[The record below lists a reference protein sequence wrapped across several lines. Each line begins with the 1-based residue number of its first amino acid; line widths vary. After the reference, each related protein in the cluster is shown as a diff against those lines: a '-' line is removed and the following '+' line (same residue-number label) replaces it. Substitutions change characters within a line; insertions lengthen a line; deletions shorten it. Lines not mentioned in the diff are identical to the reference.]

1 MDSIM
6 LAFDIAAS
14 TALAIVF
21 GWAVMSPRVR
31 DGIVIK
37 CGLILMS
44 LGLAMLSY
52 SLPDP
57 APVPRPLLF
66 AGTLILLGML
76 IVVAGAALRV
86 ATPPGRL
93 RRVTDWADLSDSG
106 LVR

>member
-1 MDSIM
+1 MDGIM
-6 LAFDIAAS
+6 LAFDIFAS

-37 CGLILMS
+37 FGLILMS
-44 LGLAMLSY
+44 LGLALLSY

-57 APVPRPLLF
+57 APVLRPMLF
-66 AGTLILLGML
+66 AGTLTLAGML
-76 IVVAGAALRV
+76 VVVVGAVLRV
-86 ATPPGRL
+86 VKPPRRL